1 MNIAAVR
8 EQVSQAHQHEGQTG
22 QLKQRLALQ
31 LPHLHPSIQLPEQDA
46 QGTLARFAGAYID
59 QVRSC
64 WRPPT
69 KSPARPASNRRSN
82 PY

>member
-22 QLKQRLALQ
+22 QLKQRLELQ

-46 QGTLARFAGAYID
+46 QGTLARFVSATSI
-59 QVRSC
+59 RFRNC

-69 KSPARPASNRRSN
+69 RSPAKPGSNRRSN
-82 PY
+82 LY

>member
-22 QLKQRLALQ
+22 QLKKRLELQ

-46 QGTLARFAGAYID
+46 QGTLARFVSAYID
-59 QVRSC
+59 QVPNC
-64 WRPPT
+64 WRPPMR
-69 KSPARPASNRRSN
+69 SPARPGSNRRSN
-82 PY
+82 LY